1 MSVSQSTKAE
11 KFDALHA
18 GPGAFV
24 VANVFDAG
32 SARIVSGLGFEAVAT
47 SSGGFAGTIGR
58 RDGLISRDEA
68 IEHARVVVAATDLP
82 VSADLENGFGD
93 APEAVAETVRR
104 AAEAGLVGCT
114 IEDATKD
121 KAQPIYPFD
130 AAVERIAAGVEV
142 MNALDFDFKLTGRCE
157 NFLRGNPDLDDTIR
171 RLQAYEAAGAKVLMA
186 PGLPD
191 LDAVRAVCDAVSKPF
206 NFMVGIPGKS
216 FTFAGLEE
224 AGVRRISLATSLYR
238 AAISAMIDAAKEVRD
253 EGTFGFV
260 DTSIPTPELA
270 AFMKV

>member
-1 MSVSQSTKAE
+1 MSVSQSEKAE
-11 KFDALHA
+11 KFDALHT
-18 GPGAFV
+18 GSGAFV

-32 SARIVSGLGFEAVAT
+32 SARIVSSLGFKAVAT

-58 RDGLISRDEA
+58 RNGLISRDEA
-68 IEHARVVVAATDLP
+68 IEHARVVVDATDLP

-121 KAQPIYPFD
+121 KAQPIDPFD
-130 AAVERIAAGVEV
+130 TAVERIAAGVAA

-157 NFLRGNPDLDDTIR
+157 NFLRGNPDLEDTIR
-171 RLQAYEAAGAKVLMA
+171 RLQAYVAAGAKVLMA

-191 LDAVRAVCDAVSKPF
+191 LDAVGAVCDTDSTPF
-206 NFMVGIPGKS
+206 NLMVGIPGKL
-216 FTFAGLEE
+216 FTFAGLQE

-253 EGTFGFV
+253 EGAFGFV
-260 DTSIPTPELA
+260 DTSIPTPELSA
-270 AFMKV
+270 YMKG

>member
-1 MSVSQSTKAE
+1 MSVSQSEKAE
-11 KFDALHA
+11 KFDALHT
-18 GPGAFV
+18 GSGAFV

-32 SARIVSGLGFEAVAT
+32 SARIVSGLGYKAVAT

-68 IEHARVVVAATDLP
+68 IEHARVVVDATDLP
-82 VSADLENGFGD
+82 VSADLENRFGD

-130 AAVERIAAGVEV
+130 TAVERIAAGVAA

-157 NFLRGNPDLDDTIR
+157 NFLRGNPDL
-171 RLQAYEAAGAKVLMA
+171 
-186 PGLPD
+186 
-191 LDAVRAVCDAVSKPF
+191 
-206 NFMVGIPGKS
+206 
-216 FTFAGLEE
+216 
-224 AGVRRISLATSLYR
+224 
-238 AAISAMIDAAKEVRD
+238 
-253 EGTFGFV
+253 
-260 DTSIPTPELA
+260 
-270 AFMKV
+270 